1 MSDDEIRT
9 LYKKTYG
16 NLQKMKEATGYNELE
31 LRRRLYDLNI
41 KSFKQ
46 SRRGD
51 IVDMLQKGYSKEE
64 IMETLDVS
72 MPYVNNVMRDLRL
85 EKSLQEQEQK
95 IRVQIVKRKKPVAY
109 PIMIRGRRYLDVTEE
124 FMEKISLEYRN
135 IVMHEN
141 MCV

>member
-41 KSFKQ
+41 KSFNQ

-95 IRVQIVKRKKPVAY
+95 ILVQIVKRKNPVAY

-135 IVMHEN
+135 IVIHED

>member
-95 IRVQIVKRKKPVAY
+95 ICVQIVKRKKPVAY

-124 FMEKISLEYRN
+124 FIEKISLEYRN